1 MNSSQDEE
9 HKGKILL
16 VDDRPDNLKLL
27 SLVLEQKGYYTQE
40 IVDGYTAI
48 EVAREI
54 VPDLILLDIMMPKID
69 GYQVCL
75 SLKKYSQT
83 KEIPIIFLSAVDDTI
98 YKVKALELG
107 GADYITKPFSL
118 DEVVVR
124 VEKQIEIQ
132 RLQKQLQQQ
141 NDLLQ
146 QEIYKRI
153 QAETALRRANQQLKY
168 LATTDSLTGT
178 ANRRRF
184 DEYLKQEWQRLT
196 RERAPI
202 GLIVG
207 DIDYFKLY
215 NDTYG
220 HQAGDRC
227 LQQVARAILN
237 SVKRSADLVARYGG
251 EEFAII
257 LPRTPL
263 AGAIHVAHKIKTAVR
278 QLNKPHEKSPV
289 SNFVTVTQG
298 VTETIPS
305 HEKSPEV
312 LIKVADRALYDA
324 KKQGR
329 DSIVSYPLS

>member
-1 MNSSQDEE
+1 MNSSQDEV
-9 HKGKILL
+9 HKEKILL

-27 SLVLEQKGYYTQE
+27 SLVLEQKGYYTRE
-40 IVDGYTAI
+40 IVDGQTAI
-48 EVAREI
+48 EVARKI
-54 VPDLILLDIMMPKID
+54 VPDLILLDIMMPEID

-75 SLKKYSQT
+75 ALKEYSHT
-83 KEIPIIFLSAVDDTI
+83 KEIPIIFLSAVEDTI
-98 YKVKALELG
+98 HKIKALELG

-124 VEKQIEIQ
+124 IEKQLEIQ

-146 QEIYKRI
+146 QEISKRI
-153 QAETALRRANQQLKY
+153 QAETALRQANQQLQY
-168 LATTDSLTGT
+168 LATTDSLTKT

-184 DEYLKQEWQRLT
+184 DRYLHQEWQRLT
-196 RERAPI
+196 REKAPI
-202 GLIVG
+202 GLILG

-227 LQQVARAILN
+227 LQQVARAILHA
-237 SVKRSADLVARYGG
+237 VRRPADLVARYGG
-251 EEFAII
+251 EEFAVI
-257 LPRTPL
+257 LPRTAL
-263 AGAIHVAHKIKTAVR
+263 AGAIHVARKIQAAVR
-278 QLNKPHEKSPV
+278 ELNIPHEKSPV

-305 HEKSPEV
+305 QEKSLEV
-312 LIKVADRALYDA
+312 LIGVADKALYAA
-324 KKQGR
+324 KERGR
-329 DSIVSYPLS
+329 NTIVSSSLS

>member
-1 MNSSQDEE
+1 MHSGQDEVY
-9 HKGKILL
+9 KGKILL
-16 VDDRPDNLKLL
+16 VDDRADNLKLL
-27 SLVLEQKGYYTQE
+27 SLVLEQKGYYTHE
-40 IVDGYTAI
+40 ILDGQTAI

-54 VPDLILLDIMMPKID
+54 LPDLILLDIMMPEID

-75 SLKKYSQT
+75 SLKEYSQT
-83 KEIPIIFLSAVDDTI
+83 KEIPIIFLSAVNESVN
-98 YKVKALELG
+98 KVKALELG

-124 VEKQIEIQ
+124 VEKQLKIH

-141 NDLLQ
+141 NNLLQ

-153 QAETALRRANQQLKY
+153 QAETALRQANQQLKY
-168 LATTDSLTGT
+168 LATTDSLTET
-178 ANRRRF
+178 ANRRQF

-202 GLIVG
+202 GLIIG

-220 HQAGDRC
+220 HQTGDRC
-227 LQQVARAILN
+227 LQQVARAILDT
-237 SVKRSADLVARYGG
+237 VQRPADLVARYGG
-251 EEFAII
+251 EEFAVI
-257 LPRTPL
+257 LPRTAI
-263 AGAIHVAHKIKTAVR
+263 AGAIHVAHKIQTAVNH
-278 QLNKPHEKSPV
+278 LNILHEKSPV

-298 VTETIPS
+298 VTGTIPS
-305 HEKSPEV
+305 QEKSPEV
-312 LIKVADRALYDA
+312 LIRVADTALYDA

-329 DSIVSYPLS
+329 NSIVSYPL

>member
-1 MNSSQDEE
+1 MHSGQDEVY
-9 HKGKILL
+9 KGKILL
-16 VDDRPDNLKLL
+16 VDDRADNLKVL
-27 SLVLEQKGYYTQE
+27 SLVLEQKGYYTHE
-40 IVDGYTAI
+40 ILDGQTAI

-54 VPDLILLDIMMPKID
+54 LPDLILLDIMMPEID

-75 SLKKYSQT
+75 SLKEYSQT
-83 KEIPIIFLSAVDDTI
+83 KEIPIIFLSAVEDPT

-124 VEKQIEIQ
+124 VEKQLEIH

-141 NDLLQ
+141 NNLLQ

-153 QAETALRRANQQLKY
+153 QAETALRQANQQLKY
-168 LATTDSLTGT
+168 LATTDSLTET
-178 ANRRRF
+178 ANRRQF

-202 GLIVG
+202 GLIIG

-227 LQQVARAILN
+227 LQQVARAILDT
-237 SVKRSADLVARYGG
+237 VQRPADLVARYGG
-251 EEFAII
+251 EEFAVI
-257 LPRTPL
+257 LPRTAI
-263 AGAIHVAHKIKTAVR
+263 AGAIHVAHKIQTAVNH
-278 QLNKPHEKSPV
+278 LNILHEKSPV

-298 VTETIPS
+298 VTGTIPS
-305 HEKSPEV
+305 QEKSPEV
-312 LIKVADRALYDA
+312 LIRVADTALYDA

-329 DSIVSYPLS
+329 NSIVSYPL